1 MVAIRFRSIIVYFV
15 VYVPDEITPFIITV
29 AHTVMSELKSH
40 TLYSNEARKKR
51 EQTNKYDEPIT
62 KVKKG
67 TWNSNRTNK
76 STPHQLFWIQQA
88 IGNKKLVYFRMNWT
102 LTHDS
107 LKIVTF
113 NCAHRLSFS
122 GAKGKTVYKHPH
134 TIKMSI
140 FRRVNCSSALLGIWF
155 GFVDFPIYFCRTHF
169 SQRLYGFLSRS
180 FNDKQFVCET
190 YLI

>member
-1 MVAIRFRSIIVYFV
+1 MRLEKSANKRINTTNQL
-15 VYVPDEITPFIITV
+15 PKWKKEHEI
-29 AHTVMSELKSH
+29 
-40 TLYSNEARKKR
+40 
-51 EQTNKYDEPIT
+51 QTAQT
-62 KVKKG
+62 KVHLINYSG
-67 TWNSNRTNK
+67 FNK
-76 STPHQLFWIQQA
+76 PLEI
-88 IGNKKLVYFRMNWT
+88 KKLVYFRMNWT

-107 LKIVTF
+107 SKIVTF

-190 YLI
+190 YPFNLINSIHGCSWIHIWNQKSLI